1 MVGIVLG
8 LDLTN
13 RGWTAVGDS
22 LMPGVDVGFRPLAI
36 AVLSLA
42 VIGGV
47 IGLIGGLRA
56 PGGSAVG
63 GLFVGAFTGIVLGV
77 LTAVALGP
85 RVGAAFG
92 VLDDLHRLAR
102 AHGPRR
108 LPDRDR
114 RRRHQGPLLPEHDHR
129 DHEGDDR
136 VGAPTDAARTE
147 VLAARDEVLAA
158 RQGLEGEVVR
168 LEASARA
175 AVDIP
180 ARLRREP
187 AKVLG
192 AAGGAAFLLLGGPK
206 RLFRRARRAVLG
218 PDADLPKSML
228 PDEVEKTL
236 KKLGPGRRP
245 GPRHARARVREVP
258 RRRPRPSDATA
269 TSSGSRR
276 GSCPTS

>member
-1 MVGIVLG
+1 
-8 LDLTN
+8 
-13 RGWTAVGDS
+13 
-22 LMPGVDVGFRPLAI
+22 
-36 AVLSLA
+36 
-42 VIGGV
+42 
-47 IGLIGGLRA
+47 
-56 PGGSAVG
+56 
-63 GLFVGAFTGIVLGV
+63 
-77 LTAVALGP
+77 
-85 RVGAAFG
+85 
-92 VLDDLHRLAR
+92 
-102 AHGPRR
+102 
-108 LPDRDR
+108 
-114 RRRHQGPLLPEHDHR
+114 
-129 DHEGDDR
+129 

-147 VLAARDEVLAA
+147 VVAARDEVLAA

-236 KKLGPGRRP
+236 KKMGTDGD
-245 GPRHARARVREVP
+245 RVRGTLEKEFAKYLEKTAP
-258 RRRPRPSDATA
+258 ERRDRDLAGVAAGILASLVKPASIRAGRQFAERLFDPDGPSFAEGLRKARTRMERTA
-269 TSSGSRR
+269 GSDDLA
-276 GSCPTS
+276 GSDPPQA